1 MVIEDNIIKEINIT
15 NEWNMLYDKSEK
27 HLFPVHKRHLLIH
40 NTFWAIKQVL
50 TNLKELK
57 LYKACSLIMSE
68 LN

>member
-1 MVIEDNIIKEINIT
+1 
-15 NEWNMLYDKSEK
+15 MLYDKSEK

-40 NTFWAIKQVL
+40 NIFWAIKQVL